1 VLVPA
6 AVRQLTDETQGID
19 LLLGEPV
26 PAGGLGRGE
35 QPHREDHLTG
45 PDLVKR
51 DVLPHHFRDRMI
63 DLEPAMLAVFG
74 VLPREKPVPGG
85 MVLRGHFHGGS
96 AHGEHVRVE
105 VEVLRDE

>member
-6 AVRQLTDETQGID
+6 AVRQRIGEAQGIY
-19 LLLGEPV
+19 LLAGEPV

-35 QPHREDHLTG
+35 QPNREDHLTRFYS
-45 PDLVKR
+45 VKR

-63 DLEPAMLAVFG
+63 DLEPAMLAVLG

-85 MVLRGHFHGGS
+85 MVLRGQFHGGPT
-96 AHGEHVRVE
+96 HG
-105 VEVLRDE
+105 